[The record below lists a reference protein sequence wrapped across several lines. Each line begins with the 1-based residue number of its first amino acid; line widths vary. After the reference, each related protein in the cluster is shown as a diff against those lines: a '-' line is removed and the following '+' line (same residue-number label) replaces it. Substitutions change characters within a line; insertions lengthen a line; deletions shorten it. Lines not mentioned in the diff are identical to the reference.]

1 MFGLSDKITKK
12 IEQVFESNPKV
23 AKAFV
28 FGSRAKGNYKEGSDI
43 DIAVKGQDLN
53 FNDVL
58 GLIGKLDNLD
68 LPYKIDLINY
78 HTINEADLKDHIDRV
93 GIELYTL

>member
-1 MFGLSDKITKK
+1 MFGLSDKTIEK

-23 AKAFV
+23 AKALV
-28 FGSRAKGNYKEGSDI
+28 FGSRAKANYKEGSDI

-58 GLIGKLDNLD
+58 DLTGKLDNLD

-93 GIELYTL
+93 RIELYTL